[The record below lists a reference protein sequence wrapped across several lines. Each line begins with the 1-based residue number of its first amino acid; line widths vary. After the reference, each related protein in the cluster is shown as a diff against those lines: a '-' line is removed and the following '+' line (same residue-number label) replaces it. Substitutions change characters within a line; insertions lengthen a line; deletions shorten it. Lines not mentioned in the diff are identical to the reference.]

1 MAYEKQTW
9 VDGVTPLDAEHLN
22 HMEQGISQLSEEIA
36 SVKIISYTQFGAA
49 LDGVSDDTEAA
60 IACHQYA
67 NANGCRVEQH
77 SGTLYLKTATEENCP
92 IVKTSCD
99 WSGMTFKVDEHMGKN
114 IIMKVVP
121 DEGVQSHSLT
131 SEEIGELAKGTVQIP
146 FLVDYK
152 NCICHFTT
160 DISIGN
166 RLNKTGSYV
175 YHETV
180 TVDRYGNLLEGEL
193 FRAMSDAKAINM
205 EYQSI
210 FQRPVTLEGA
220 RIVLDTADDSKIP
233 CILVKR
239 SNTTLKDWTL
249 VIEREVSSDSTE
261 YKGEILKVENCYNV
275 VIEKFSGENFGTFF
289 SQEAEDKSET
299 CYMVYLSGL
308 SRFTMRD
315 CLMIRAWG
323 VVQSQYCKDMIFKD
337 STLGRIDNHYGC
349 RNYTVNN
356 CTITS
361 SHSTINIGYGDGQ
374 FIIDNVRFVKF
385 ADPDTVFQNHCI
397 LLRGDFCALYSGEL
411 VINNITI
418 NNYSGQAINLLSGS
432 YSDSFD
438 FGDSAAI
445 LPLEFPEVKINNV
458 VYDTDDV
465 TIVNFKVTKDSYAAT
480 QNLPIKAKLVSIE
493 NVKVKDNTT
502 KHLRLTVHYGYLDQ
516 VTQLDHYGVR
526 MRIPW
531 KSNWI
536 TNVSGSILAMDS
548 HINNF
553 NGTIGDTLQLENCY
567 VYSDATTWQYVRDM
581 VLHNCHVYVGS
592 NSTVKFN
599 CNHSFRCTSTVF
611 EERVQSTRFEAI
623 QVPDLYYFKDCY
635 CISSKLDDELASKL
649 VDSNTITN
657 SGILLKSENMPT
669 TLPNPNALTFTGAV
683 TGSYDG
689 SVPLSVEIPSG
700 GGGGELTAVLIATI
714 EGDGQSTMIEQSAD
728 LSKDGLYAVSVQLDS
743 KLETNNTS
751 NIIWF
756 RVGSSGI
763 YSSSF
768 SFQQDANA
776 ANTITRRAGAMF
788 AIVDRKVYNL
798 GNASYNVTGMTN
810 MCESGGTVHANKIMV
825 NSGSNLPIP
834 TGITMKLFAFR

>member
-1 MAYEKQTW
+1 MSDRIEAEILDVLGEEVAAA
-9 VDGVTPLDAEHLN
+9 VDTPLVVIEGTKGDPGKNGKSAYQYAVEGGYTGTEAEFAEKLAEDIPAVDSTLAQSGQAADAAAVGDRL
-22 HMEQGISQLSEEIA
+22 SALSEEIA

-99 WSGMTFKVDEHMGKN
+99 WSGMTLKVDEHMGKN

-131 SEEIGELAKGTVQIP
+131 SEEIGELAKGAVQIP

-166 RLNKTGSYV
+166 RLNKTESYV

-193 FRAMSDAKAINM
+193 FRAMSDATSISM

-210 FQRPVTLEGA
+210 FQRPVTLEGV
-220 RIVLDTADDSKIP
+220 RIVLDTTDDSKIP

-239 SNTTLKDWTL
+239 SNTTMKDWTF
-249 VIEREVSSDSTE
+249 VIQSEVSSDSTA

-289 SQEAEDKSET
+289 SQGAEDKSET

-315 CLMIRAWG
+315 CMMIRAWG
-323 VVQSQYCKDMIFKD
+323 VIQSQYCKDMIFKD

-385 ADPDTVFQNHCI
+385 QDPDTTFQNHCI
-397 LLRGDFCALYSGEL
+397 LLRGEFCALYSGEL
-411 VINNITI
+411 IINNVTI

-465 TIVNFKVTKDSYAAT
+465 TIVNFKVTQDSYAAA

-502 KHLRLTVHYGYLDQ
+502 KHLRLTVNYGYLDQ

-531 KSNWI
+531 KSDWI
-536 TNVSGSILAMDS
+536 TNVSCSILAMDS

-553 NGTIGDTLQLENCY
+553 NGSIGDTLQMENCY
-567 VYSDATTWQYVRDM
+567 VYSNATTWQYVRNM
-581 VLHNCHVYVGS
+581 VLHNCHVYIGS

-599 CNHSFRCTSTVF
+599 CNNSFRCTSTVF
-611 EERVQSTRFEAI
+611 EERVQGTRFEAI
-623 QVPDLYYFKDCY
+623 QVPDLYYFKDCC

-649 VDSNTITN
+649 MDSNTITN
-657 SGILLKSENMPT
+657 SGILFKSENM
-669 TLPNPNALTFTGAV
+669 ADSYV
-683 TGSYDG
+683 EWSYDE
-689 SVPLSVEIPSG
+689 LSAGTEKNFAWTKY
-700 GGGGELTAVLIATI
+700 LMLLITT
-714 EGDGQSTMIEQSAD
+714 GN
-728 LSKDGLYAVSVQLDS
+728 Y
-743 KLETNNTS
+743 S
-751 NIIWF
+751 NIYESTLVPTSEFANTTSTHRPILCW
-756 RVGSSGI
+756 GSSKCDV
-763 YSSSF
+763 Y
-768 SFQQDANA
+768 QVDE
-776 ANTITRRAGAMF
+776 NTIYAM
-788 AIVDRKVYNL
+788 ASSISGNQRLRVYGL
-798 GNASYNVTGMTN
+798 
-810 MCESGGTVHANKIMV
+810 IQ
-825 NSGSNLPIP
+825 LP
-834 TGITMKLFAFR
+834 R